1 MFDLR
6 SDGIT
11 NVRLK
16 IWWDYECSRRNNS
29 TTRLYRHNR

>member
-11 NVRLK
+11 NVRLM
-16 IWWDYECSRRNNS
+16 IWWDYECS
-29 TTRLYRHNR
+29 T

>member
-1 MFDLR
+1 LR

-16 IWWDYECSRRNNS
+16 IRWDYECS
-29 TTRLYRHNR
+29 T